1 MKKLLAGGALF
12 AFPVIAFAQLAQ
24 GDPDLGNLTTLIR
37 SVGRIIDLLLPIVA
51 ALALLYF
58 FWGLAKFILAAG
70 DEEAREKG
78 KSIMIWGI
86 VALFVLASVWG
97 LVSFLG
103 TAFGIRQGQDLDDI
117 PSIGEIENL

>member
-1 MKKLLAGGALF
+1 MKKVLVLSAFVLVLAPFIAHGQNFEGINGIVEGIQA
-12 AFPVIAFAQLAQ
+12 VIKA
-24 GDPDLGNLTTLIR
+24 
-37 SVGRIIDLLLPIVA
+37 LLPIVG

-86 VALFVLASVWG
+86 VALFIIVSVWG
-97 LVSFLG
+97 LVAWLG
-103 TAFGIRQGQDLDDI
+103 TLLGIEAGSNVTI
-117 PSIGEIENL
+117 PNIVT

>member
-12 AFPVIAFAQLAQ
+12 ALPMIAFAQSLS
-24 GDPDLGNLTTLIR
+24 NLSSLVKSIG
-37 SVGRIIDLLLPIVA
+37 VIIALLLPIVA

-70 DEEAREKG
+70 DEGEREKG

-97 LVSFLG
+97 LVGFLG
-103 TAFGIRQGQDLDDI
+103 TALGINQGADLTTV
-117 PSIGEIENL
+117 PGVGGVGSN